1 MVRNLLWVLLLLQG
15 MTSAAQNAYWQQRVD
30 YRIDVTLL
38 DKEKALDGF
47 EKIIYTN
54 NSPDTLSYIWFHIW
68 PNAYKNDRTAF
79 SEQMLENGD
88 TRFYFSEPEQRGY
101 INRLAFKVDG
111 QTAVTED
118 HPQHIDIVKVVLPK
132 PLPPGEQAEI
142 TTPFHVKL
150 PYNFSRGGFDGESF
164 QVTQWYPK
172 PAVYDQSGWHAMPYL
187 DQGEFYSEFGSFDV
201 RITVPKT
208 YVVAATGLLQND
220 NNRTDANTSSGNDA
234 ASVNTKTLVFRQ
246 DSVHDFAWF
255 TNKDFIVD
263 RDTCLLPSG
272 RIINVAAY
280 YTAAEK
286 ETWQHALRYSK
297 DALRYYSTEVGEY
310 PYATATV
317 VQGPQSFGGG
327 MEYPTITVI
336 APTADARALDLTIAH
351 ELGHN
356 WFYGILAS
364 NERKHPWMDE
374 GLNSHYDY
382 RYDRLKYG
390 VADETAEVL
399 FQTKA
404 RNKTDQAIE
413 NPSEVFSNLNYQ
425 LVVYDKTA
433 KWMNLVEKQ
442 LGETAF
448 RQMMQR
454 YFDEWK
460 FKHPQPEDFKR
471 TASVF
476 LGDETD
482 RYFSLLE
489 QKGILPGKEF
499 KGFRILSP
507 LKKNSLSNYIKNP
520 PGKALLLSPAIGFN
534 VYDKLMVGG
543 VITNYTLPPQRFQ
556 FLAIPLYATGSGKL
570 TGLGKI
576 NYNFSTDGWVRKTD
590 LFVNASR
597 FSSSD
602 YTDPEGTRY
611 TTQFEKLVPGIKLT
625 FREKDA
631 RSTAHS
637 YLQWKTFLIREQSY
651 RITRDTVFTGA
662 DTVIQLNVTF
672 PSDNHYV
679 NRLEFAYSNSRTL
692 YPFDLQFRVDQSKDF
707 VRAGFTGQY
716 FFNYAKGGGLQLRM
730 FAGKFFHLNGIAASS
745 CYFLNMSA
753 ANGYEDYTYSN
764 YFVGR
769 NEFDNTWSRQLM
781 MRDGGFKIQTE
792 ALSQKVGRSDD
803 WLMALNF
810 SSTVPAKLNPLS
822 VLPVKIP
829 LRLFADVG
837 TYAEPWKTN
846 SELDRFLFNAGF
858 SVSLLRD
865 VVQVYFPVIYSKPYK
880 DYFKSMYA
888 NNRFFKSVT
897 FSIDLYPD
905 ALKKLNRIAEF

>member
-1 MVRNLLWVLLLLQG
+1 MRNLLWVLLLLQG
-15 MTSAAQNAYWQQRVD
+15 MTTAAQNAYWQQRVD

-47 EKIIYTN
+47 EKIVYTN
-54 NSPDTLSYIWFHIW
+54 NSPDTLSFIWIHIW

-111 QTAVTED
+111 QTALTED
-118 HPQHIDIVKVVLPK
+118 HPQHIDIVKLILPK
-132 PLPPGEQAEI
+132 PLSPGEQAEI

-150 PYNFSRGGFDGESF
+150 PFNFSRGGFDGESF

-172 PAVYDQSGWHAMPYL
+172 PAVYDQSGLHPMPYL

-201 RITVPKT
+201 RITVPKP
-208 YVVAATGLLQND
+208 YVVAATGVLQKD
-220 NNRTDANTSSGNDA
+220 DGRTDANTSLGNDT
-234 ASVNTKTLVFRQ
+234 ASVGTKTLVFRQ

-255 TNKDFIVD
+255 ANKDFVVD

-272 RIINVAAY
+272 RIVNVSAY
-280 YTAAEK
+280 YTPEQK
-286 ETWQHALRYSK
+286 ETWQNAVRYSK
-297 DALRYYSTEVGEY
+297 DALRFYSREVGEY

-390 VADETAEVL
+390 VTDETAEII

-413 NPSEVFSNLNYQ
+413 NPSEAFSNLNYQ

-433 KWMNLVEKQ
+433 KWMNIVEKE

-448 RQMMQR
+448 RQMMHR

-471 TASVF
+471 TASAF

-482 RYFSLLE
+482 RYFSLLK
-489 QKGILPGKEF
+489 QKGILLGNEF
-499 KGFRILSP
+499 EGFRILSP
-507 LKKNSLSNYIKNP
+507 LKKNSLANYIKNP
-520 PGKALLLSPAIGFN
+520 PRKAILLSPAIGFN
-534 VYDKLMVGG
+534 LYDKLMLGG
-543 VITNYTLPPQRFQ
+543 VITNYTLPPQRLQ
-556 FLAIPLYATGSGKL
+556 FLAIPLYATGSGKF

-576 NYNFSTDGWVRKTD
+576 NYNFSTEGWIRKTD
-590 LFVNASR
+590 LFVNASL

-611 TTQFEKLVPGIKLT
+611 TTQFEKLVPGIRLT

-651 RITRDTVFTGA
+651 RIARDTVFTGA
-662 DTVIQLNVTF
+662 DTVIQLNVSF
-672 PSDNHYV
+672 PRDNRYV
-679 NRLEFAYSNSRTL
+679 NRLEFAYSNSRAL
-692 YPFDLQFRVDQSKDF
+692 YPYDLQFRVDQSSDF
-707 VRAGFTGQY
+707 VRAGFTGKY

-730 FAGKFFHLNGIAASS
+730 FAGKFFQLNGNTASS
-745 CYFLNMSA
+745 RYVLNMSG

-769 NEFDNTWSRQLM
+769 NEFDNSWSRQLM

-837 TYAEPWKTN
+837 TYAEPWKSN

-865 VVQVYFPVIYSKPYK
+865 VVQVYFPVVYSKPYK